1 MTSRLSIDR
10 LSGSTP
16 GVGTNANLPDL
27 HRPQP
32 AVDVA
37 AALDEI
43 NALRLETSKMDVE
56 CRQIRSKTARMKQII
71 RDRNFVIKKALTLTD
86 DRDQNIKTASETTL
100 SQLRG
105 NIITLQNTLES
116 RREEL
121 DELKACDRLAV
132 SDELKVEV
140 LEYFCELDRLRQQA
154 DAVREGDGVITGEM
168 SRLRQQM
175 TQTKATE
182 KKIPE
187 VQAQVDQLVEK
198 LIAYRLGQERIES
211 NAAVEHLLH
220 NPHLFLVKKKNLEKD
235 LRDLAEAH
243 AAVEADLKQINED
256 DQHHRRYLQSVID
269 DQAEKITQALEVQ
282 HQEIRERR
290 QSSPRK
296 SPKGT
301 PKK

>member
-1 MTSRLSIDR
+1 MTSRLSVAR
-10 LSGSTP
+10 LSGATARVDP
-16 GVGTNANLPDL
+16 NANLPDL
-27 HRPQP
+27 HRSPPP

-43 NALRLETSKMDVE
+43 NSLRLETSKMDVE

-71 RDRNFVIKKALTLTD
+71 RDRNYAIKKALTITD
-86 DRDQNIKTASETTL
+86 DRDQNIKTASKATL

-105 NIITLQNTLES
+105 NIITLQNTLQS

-121 DELKACDRLAV
+121 EDIRACDKLAV
-132 SDELKVEV
+132 SDELKIEV

-154 DAVREGDGVITGEM
+154 AAVREGDAVITTEM
-168 SRLRQQM
+168 SCLRQQI
-175 TQTKATE
+175 TQTKAME
-182 KKIPE
+182 KTISE
-187 VQAQVDQLVEK
+187 AQAQIDQLVDK

-211 NAAVEHLLH
+211 NAAAEHLLH
-220 NPHLFLVKKKNLEKD
+220 NPCLFLVKKRDLKKD
-235 LRDLAEAH
+235 LRDLTEAQ
-243 AAVEADLKQINED
+243 AAAEADLTRVTED
-256 DQHHRRYLQSVID
+256 DQHNRRYLQSVID
-269 DQAEKITQALEVQ
+269 DQAQKITQALEVQ
-282 HQEIRERR
+282 QQEVQE